1 MLDSEFHASNFM
13 LQALISNCRNLEAL
27 NGFTKVRR
35 LNVLLQSLH
44 LNEYVTVVAIS
55 NKGGIKRINTFKE
68 LFCKLFF

>member
-1 MLDSEFHASNFM
+1 M

-35 LNVLLQSLH
+35 LNVLLQRLH

-55 NKGGIKRINTFKE
+55 NKGGVKRINVFKE

>member
-55 NKGGIKRINTFKE
+55 N
-68 LFCKLFF
+68 